1 MMRKIY
7 GQNKTHSRPST
18 IASYKGFPRRPNYNT
33 SFLPHEVPFVF
44 APHNRM
50 SARAYST
57 MLDCFVDYKL
67 LLRKVGD
74 EDYAA
79 SEEKFVLGWE
89 PILALYARKRIDTI
103 AEGLQAAREYAVLF
117 ETLYDQT
124 SDDE

>member
-1 MMRKIY
+1 
-7 GQNKTHSRPST
+7 
-18 IASYKGFPRRPNYNT
+18 
-33 SFLPHEVPFVF
+33 
-44 APHNRM
+44 
-50 SARAYST
+50 